1 MSLLEINAQLVGAQY
16 DFYHD
21 DTTRFLHLSGGY
33 GSGKTTVLAHKL
45 LKLSILNAPY
55 DGGLVVPTFA
65 DFKNDFLPV
74 IEGILE
80 DNGIDFE
87 YHGTDHK
94 FKFPWSKGFL
104 RVFTADKKIRG
115 MNVAFIGVNELCL
128 ISKERYLEA
137 IGRVRIKQAK
147 FPQVVSSSTP
157 EGYASPYYNIFVENP
172 WRGSKILYMNT
183 MENAHN
189 LDPNYIQ
196 SLKDSYPKQL
206 IDAYLHG
213 LWVSLSGNRF
223 YYAYS
228 PDANDKINEPDWDNQ
243 FYCAMDQNVDPFCAS
258 IWQRVGNKFLGIEE
272 IKLSGGDG
280 FRVENMTSA
289 LKARG
294 YTGRN
299 TIICPDPTAK
309 NRSVNGAPVRE
320 ILEREGYQ
328 VIMRNVAPRFR
339 ERNINMNKHFEK
351 KLIEINPKTMTGLKK
366 DLIAVEMDQVNF
378 EKSKKN
384 QELTHFS
391 DGLDYFI
398 DCYSP
403 FNSHRTSNSVSKIR

>member
-1 MSLLEINAQLVGAQY
+1 MSHLQIDAQLVGAQY

-21 DTTRFLHLSGGY
+21 DETRFLHLSGGY

-45 LKLSILNAPY
+45 LKLSMLNAPY

-74 IEGILE
+74 MEGILE
-80 DNGIDFE
+80 SNGIDFDF
-87 YHGTDHK
+87 HGTDHK
-94 FKFPWSKGFL
+94 FKFPWSKGYL
-104 RVFTADKKIRG
+104 RVFSADKKIRG
-115 MNVAFIGVNELCL
+115 MNVAYMGVNELCL

-137 IGRVRIKQAK
+137 IGRVRIKQSK
-147 FPQVVSSSTP
+147 HPQIVSSSTP

-172 WRGSKILYMNT
+172 WKNSKILYMNT

-189 LDPNYIQ
+189 LDSNYIQ
-196 SLKDSYPKQL
+196 SLKDTYPKQL

-228 PDANDKINEPDWDNQ
+228 PENNDKVTEPNWDEQ

-258 IWQRVGNKFLGIEE
+258 IWQRNGAKYIGIEE

-280 FRVENMTSA
+280 FRIENMTAA

-294 YTGRN
+294 YNGKN

-320 ILEREGYQ
+320 ILELAGFK
-328 VIMRNVAPRFR
+328 VIMRNIAPRFR
-339 ERNINMNKHFEK
+339 ERSMNMNRHLERG
-351 KLIEINPKTMTGLKK
+351 LIEINPKTMPGLKK
-366 DLIAVEMDQVNF
+366 DLISVEMDQATF

-384 QELTHFS
+384 KDLTHFS
-391 DGLDYFI
+391 DGLDYLI
-398 DCYSP
+398 DVYSP
-403 FNSHRTSNSVSKIR
+403 FSGHKETVKMMTIR

>member
-1 MSLLEINAQLVGAQY
+1 MSLLEINAKLVGAQY

-21 DTTRFLHLSGGY
+21 DETRFLHLSGGY

-74 IEGILE
+74 MEGILN

-115 MNVAFIGVNELCL
+115 MNVAYIGINELCL
-128 ISKERYLEA
+128 ISKDRYLEA

-157 EGYASPYYNIFVENP
+157 EGYASPYYSIFVENP
-172 WRGSKILYMNT
+172 WKGSKILYMNT
-183 MENAHN
+183 MENEHN

-196 SLKDSYPKQL
+196 SLRNSYPKQL
-206 IDAYLHG
+206 IDSYLHG

-223 YYAYS
+223 YYAYD
-228 PDANDKINEPDWDNQ
+228 PTKNDKINAPDYSDQ
-243 FYCAMDQNVDPFCAS
+243 FYCAMDQNVDPFCSS
-258 IWQRVGNKFLGIEE
+258 IWQRAGNKFIGIEE

-280 FRVENMTSA
+280 FRVENMTAA

-351 KLIEINPKTMTGLKK
+351 GLIEINPKTMIGLKK

-378 EKSKKN
+378 EKVKTN
-384 QELTHFS
+384 HDLTHFS
-391 DGLDYFI
+391 DGLDYLV
-398 DCYSP
+398 DVYSP
-403 FNSHRTSNSVSKIR
+403 FNSHKQTVDVRKVR